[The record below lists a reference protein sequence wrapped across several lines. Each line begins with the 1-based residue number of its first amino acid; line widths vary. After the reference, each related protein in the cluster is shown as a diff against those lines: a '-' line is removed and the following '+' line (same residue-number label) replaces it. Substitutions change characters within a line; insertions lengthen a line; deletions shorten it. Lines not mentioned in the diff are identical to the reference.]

1 MLLSKLK
8 ILSRGDNLIPINIEF
23 QSDNDLYVSYMP
35 FVNEGGLFI
44 RTAEP
49 FDLGV
54 EVELN
59 VLLPDSLEPALVKGE
74 VCWLTPTGAQN
85 GTPAG
90 IGIRFTEDPHK
101 IRHQIEQSIAR
112 LLRSADPTLT
122 M

>member
-1 MLLSKLK
+1 M
-8 ILSRGDNLIPINIEF
+8 IPINIEF
-23 QSDNDLYVSYMP
+23 QSEHDLYVSYMP
-35 FVNEGGLFI
+35 FLKEGGLFI

-49 FDLGV
+49 FDLGS

-59 VLLPDSLEPALVKGE
+59 VLLPDSLEPSLIKGE

-90 IGIRFTEDPHK
+90 IGVSFTDDPDK
-101 IRHQIEQSIAR
+101 IRHQIEQAIAR
-112 LLRSADPTLT
+112 QLSSSEPTLT

>member
-1 MLLSKLK
+1 LP
-8 ILSRGDNLIPINIEF
+8 PINIEF
-23 QSDNDLYVSYMP
+23 QSEHDLYVSYMP
-35 FVNEGGLFI
+35 FLKEGGLFI
-44 RTAEP
+44 RTIEP
-49 FDLGV
+49 FSLGS

-59 VLLPDSLEPALVKGE
+59 ILLPDSLEPSFIKGE

-90 IGIRFTEDPHK
+90 IGVSFTDDPDK

-112 LLRSADPTLT
+112 QLSSSEPTLT

>member
-1 MLLSKLK
+1 MKKLEST
-8 ILSRGDNLIPINIEF
+8 SRRPSLIPINVEF
-23 QSDNDLYVSYMP
+23 QSEHDLFVSYMP
-35 FVNEGGLFI
+35 FLKEGGFFI

-49 FDLGV
+49 FELGA

-59 VLLPDSLEPALVKGE
+59 VLLPDSLEPSFLKGE

-90 IGIRFTEDPHK
+90 IGVSFTDDPDK
-101 IRHQIEQSIAR
+101 IRNQIEQAIAR
-112 LLRSADPTLT
+112 QLSSSEPTLT

>member
-1 MLLSKLK
+1 
-8 ILSRGDNLIPINIEF
+8 LIPINIEF
-23 QSDNDLYVSYMP
+23 QSEHDLYVSYMP
-35 FVNEGGLFI
+35 FLKEGGLFI

-49 FDLGV
+49 FDLGS

-59 VLLPDSLEPALVKGE
+59 VLLPDSLEPSLIKGE

-90 IGIRFTEDPHK
+90 IGVSFTDDPDK
-101 IRHQIEQSIAR
+101 IRYQIEQAIAR
-112 LLRSADPTLT
+112 QLSSSEPTLT

>member
-1 MLLSKLK
+1 
-8 ILSRGDNLIPINIEF
+8 
-23 QSDNDLYVSYMP
+23 MP
-35 FVNEGGLFI
+35 FLKEGGVFI

-49 FDLGV
+49 YDLGA

-59 VLLPDSLEPALVKGE
+59 ILLPDSLEPSLVKGV

-90 IGIRFTEDPHK
+90 IGVNFTVDPDK
-101 IRHQIEQSIAR
+101 MRHQIEKTIAR
-112 LLRSADPTLT
+112 QLSSAEPTLT